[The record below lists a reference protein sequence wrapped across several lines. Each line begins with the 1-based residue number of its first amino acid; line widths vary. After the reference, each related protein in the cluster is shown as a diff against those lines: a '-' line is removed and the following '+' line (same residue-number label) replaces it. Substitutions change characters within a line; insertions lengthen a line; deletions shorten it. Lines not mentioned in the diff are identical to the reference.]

1 MDVYVRRIHKK
12 RGVHLQGIGWHQAAA
27 YIVCRKKLLN
37 KVSSATD
44 FDNCTEDISI
54 LHWTT
59 LGLIG

>member
-1 MDVYVRRIHKK
+1 MSVEFIK
-12 RGVHLQGIGWHQAAA
+12 REEFICKELDGTRQPH
-27 YIVCRKKLLN
+27 IVCRKKLLN